1 MAIILTRHAGTGSA
15 GASGGAYSQDEK
27 LAMELEMAFKAA
39 KLSNYREFVYAS
51 GDLTTITIYE
61 DDTKVITLFTKGFTY
76 DVGGDLTELL
86 LTRDTDGAQLLKI
99 FAYTDGDL
107 TSITA
112 SAGP

>member
-1 MAIILTRHAGTGSA
+1 MAVILTRSAGTGS
-15 GASGGAYSQDEK
+15 GSASGGAYTQDDK

-39 KLSNYREFVYAS
+39 KLSNYREFAYAS

-61 DDTKVITLFTKGFTY
+61 TDAKIVTLFTKGFTY
-76 DVGGDLTELL
+76 DVNGDLTQLL

-107 TSITA
+107 TSIEA